1 MKLKRFTA
9 PDIRQAMANVRA
21 ELGGDA
27 VILSNRKTD
36 DGVEIIAATD
46 YDDAVMDVPQA
57 AVSAPDLSA
66 INQRHVVKAK
76 KPAST
81 RGKLLSSSALS
92 SQRSSNSLS
101 SAPLS
106 STNTQNPA
114 GHLTNKR
121 DMKKPSPA
129 ARWKEALDDQY
140 EDDSGEL
147 EELLSLDDGSENGLD
162 LNRGAESASKLD
174 AKRTPIENQRRVT
187 DEALVKNKTQVSNE
201 WIHQFRATNETNEPA
216 PAAKPALA
224 EADNKSMENVWNELS
239 SLRGLLETQ
248 LSSLA
253 WTDVSKRH
261 PVKSKTLKHM
271 LELGLTPE
279 VSYELLANISD
290 EEGFETCWR
299 KSLALFAKRMPT
311 TDDDMIKKGGVFAL
325 VGPTGVGKTTTI
337 AKMAARYAL
346 AHGTGNIA
354 LVTTDSYRIGA
365 QEQLRTYGRILGTPV
380 KIANNATELRQVLK
394 SLYDKDLVLIDTAG
408 TSQRDIRLT
417 EQFSMLSE
425 GSSLIKS
432 YLVLSASSQQR
443 VLAETIDAYKK
454 VHLDGCVLTKLDES
468 ITIGGAL
475 STIVQ
480 NKLPLAYISDGQRV
494 PEDLYMAKAIELVKK
509 SVSMMNNAQIKLDD
523 NVLEMAFGGLAAHE
537 LS

>member
-9 PDIRQAMANVRA
+9 PDIRQAMTKVRA

-46 YDDAVMDVPQA
+46 YDDAVIDPPRA
-57 AVSAPDLSA
+57 AGSP
-66 INQRHVVKAK
+66 
-76 KPAST
+76 
-81 RGKLLSSSALS
+81 
-92 SQRSSNSLS
+92 SLS
-101 SAPLS
+101 SRASTKTQKVIKARSPAERKSDPLS
-106 STNTQNPA
+106 AENTRNLA
-114 GHLTNKR
+114 EHLTNSL
-121 DMKKPSPA
+121 DMQKSSPSSK
-129 ARWKEALDDQY
+129 WKEALDDQY
-140 EDDSGEL
+140 DDDSSE
-147 EELLSLDDGSENGLD
+147 LDDL
-162 LNRGAESASKLD
+162 LNMD
-174 AKRTPIENQRRVT
+174 AKKEADLISNQTQVSS
-187 DEALVKNKTQVSNE
+187 EWINQFSSKNKTPKPEQVSPAVASNVNE
-201 WIHQFRATNETNEPA
+201 
-216 PAAKPALA
+216 K
-224 EADNKSMENVWNELS
+224 KSENMENVWNELS

-253 WTDVSKRH
+253 WSDVSKRH
-261 PVKSKTLKHM
+261 PVKSKTLRHL

-279 VSYELLANISD
+279 MSYELLAKID
-290 EEGFETCWR
+290 DQDGFEACWR
-299 KSLALFAKRMPT
+299 QSLAIFAKRMLT
-311 TDDDMIKKGGVFAL
+311 IEDDMIKKGGVFAL

-346 AHGTGNIA
+346 THGTGGIA
-354 LVTTDSYRIGA
+354 LVTTDNYRIGA

-432 YLVLSASSQQR
+432 YLVLSASSQQQ
-443 VLAETIDAYKK
+443 VLSETVEAYKK

-468 ITIGGAL
+468 ITLGGAL

-480 NKLPLAYISDGQRV
+480 NKLPLAYVSNGQRV
-494 PEDLYMAKAIELVKK
+494 PEDLHLAKAIELVKK

-523 NVLEMAFGGLAAHE
+523 NVLEMAFGGLVAHD
-537 LS
+537 LT

>member
-9 PDIRQAMANVRA
+9 PDIRQAMTKVRA

-36 DGVEIIAATD
+36 DGIEIIAATD
-46 YDDAVMDVPQA
+46 YDDAVLDVPD
-57 AVSAPDLSA
+57 AVENHPAKNASTASHPPYNAPSMKT
-66 INQRHVVKAK
+66 QRVIKAK
-76 KPAST
+76 KNT
-81 RGKLLSSSALS
+81 RQA
-92 SQRSSNSLS
+92 
-101 SAPLS
+101 ADPLS
-106 STNTQNPA
+106 AENTRNLAQ
-114 GHLTNKR
+114 HLAEKM
-121 DMKKPSPA
+121 DIKKPSPA
-129 ARWKEALDDQY
+129 SRWKEALDDEY
-140 EDDSGEL
+140 EDDSAEL
-147 EELLSLDDGSENGLD
+147 EALLNLDSEPDIDFAAHSRRGSNQ
-162 LNRGAESASKLD
+162 SH
-174 AKRTPIENQRRVT
+174 NQRQKSAPAKKRSQPAKQAAT
-187 DEALVKNKTQVSNE
+187 ANQTQVSSE
-201 WIHQFRATNETNEPA
+201 WINQFSSTNEIETPTPA
-216 PAAKPALA
+216 VAPIAAK
-224 EADNKSMENVWNELS
+224 EKTQDMENVWNELS

-261 PVKSKTLKHM
+261 PVKSKTLRHM
-271 LELGLTPE
+271 LEMGLTPE
-279 VSYELLANISD
+279 MSYELLAKVSD
-290 EEGFETCWR
+290 DEGFEVCWR
-299 KSLALFAKRMPT
+299 KSLAMFAKRMPT

-346 AHGTGNIA
+346 THGTGSIA

-380 KIANNATELRQVLK
+380 KIANNAAELRQVLK

-408 TSQRDIRLT
+408 TSQRDLRLT

-425 GSSLIKS
+425 GSSLIKT
-432 YLVLSASSQQR
+432 YLVLSASSQQQ
-443 VLAETIDAYKK
+443 VLAETVDAYKK

-468 ITIGGAL
+468 ITLGGAL

-494 PEDLYMAKAIELVKK
+494 PEDLHMAKAVELVKK

-523 NVLEMAFGGLAAHE
+523 NVLEMAFGRLAAHD